1 MVNPPT
7 NPTRRDGGM
16 KFTDDV
22 LDDAMAEVLRM
33 KEPAERLE
41 IAFSLWRFARDLLQ
55 QNIRRQHPEW
65 DEDEIRS
72 QVARRMSHG
81 AV

>member
-1 MVNPPT
+1 MQ
-7 NPTRRDGGM
+7 
-16 KFTDDV
+16 FTDDV
-22 LDDAMAEVLRM
+22 IDDAMAEVLRM

-41 IAFSLWRFARDLLQ
+41 IAFGLWRFARDLLR
-55 QNIRRQHPEW
+55 QNIRREHPEW
-65 DEDEIRS
+65 DDDEVNG